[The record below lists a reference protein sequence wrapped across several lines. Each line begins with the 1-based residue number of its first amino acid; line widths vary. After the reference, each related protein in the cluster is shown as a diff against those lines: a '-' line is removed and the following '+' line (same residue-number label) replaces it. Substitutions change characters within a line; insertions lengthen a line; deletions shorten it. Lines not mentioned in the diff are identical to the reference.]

1 MNTFLITFGFFLAVI
16 AAMAVGYIFQ
26 RKVVKGSCG
35 GLGAVGIEKVCNC
48 PEPCDARKNVKL
60 KQPPAPSVLRLGK
73 RSDRII
79 RAIASKSS
87 LRRAFCLSDF
97 PYRWL
102 IIILFMY
109 TVLVGYARQN
119 RKIIHVDMDC
129 FSLPLK
135 CGITLRI
142 ERYHWPWA
150 DMKSSV
156 E

>member
-73 RSDRII
+73 KIGSHNPCYRIKKLAPAGFLFI
-79 RAIASKSS
+79 RLS
-87 LRRAFCLSDF
+87 LSMA
-97 PYRWL
+97 YY
-102 IIILFMY
+102 Y
-109 TVLVGYARQN
+109 TVYVYSVGGLCKTEFVKLSMSIWTAFRC
-119 RKIIHVDMDC
+119 R
-129 FSLPLK
+129 
-135 CGITLRI
+135 
-142 ERYHWPWA
+142 
-150 DMKSSV
+150 
-156 E
+156 

>member
-48 PEPCDARKNVKL
+48 PEPCDARKKREAKAAARAERLAAWEKIGSHNSCYRIKKL
-60 KQPPAPSVLRLGK
+60 APAGFLFIRLSLSMAYYYTVYVYSIGGLCK
-73 RSDRII
+73 TEFV
-79 RAIASKSS
+79 KSS
-87 LRRAFCLSDF
+87 MSIWTA
-97 PYRWL
+97 
-102 IIILFMY
+102 
-109 TVLVGYARQN
+109 
-119 RKIIHVDMDC
+119 

-142 ERYHWPWA
+142 ER
-150 DMKSSV
+150 
-156 E
+156 

>member
-73 RSDRII
+73 KIGSHNSCYRIKKL
-79 RAIASKSS
+79 APAG
-87 LRRAFCLSDF
+87 FCLSDF

-119 RKIIHVDMDC
+119 
-129 FSLPLK
+129 S
-135 CGITLRI
+135 
-142 ERYHWPWA
+142 
-150 DMKSSV
+150 
-156 E
+156 